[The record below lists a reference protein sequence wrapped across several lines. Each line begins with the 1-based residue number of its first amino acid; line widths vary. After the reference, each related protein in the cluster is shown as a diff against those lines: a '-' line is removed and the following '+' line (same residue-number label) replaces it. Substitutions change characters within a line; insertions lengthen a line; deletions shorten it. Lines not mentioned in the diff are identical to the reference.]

1 MKINLGCGSEPLN
14 DYVNVDMDTLNDL
27 RNRYPNKIFSD
38 KLVIK
43 QWDIFNLPI
52 DDNSVDEVRADCL
65 FEHLSF
71 IQEKQ
76 IFFEVKRVLKTGGK
90 LNMCVPDFETIVKLW
105 LQAEDNWKDWYR
117 TDHYEGE
124 AEIYKTWR
132 TVGPFNGENRYWM
145 NIHRRVFR
153 ANDSTA
159 RLTISDWAGDSDP
172 GGPIGQELIFN
183 AIEV

>member
-1 MKINLGCGSEPLN
+1 MKLTTG
-14 DYVNVDMDTLNDL
+14 DYQQLLKAEAQRQVHAVAIDIDNVEMH
-27 RNRYPNKIFSD
+27 S
-38 KLVIK
+38 
-43 QWDIFNLPI
+43 
-52 DDNSVDEVRADCL
+52 
-65 FEHLSF
+65 
-71 IQEKQ
+71 
-76 IFFEVKRVLKTGGK
+76 
-90 LNMCVPDFETIVKLW
+90 
-105 LQAEDNWKDWYR
+105 DWYR

-183 AIEV
+183 AIEVEPYLE